1 MADKYTVVEDGEGA
15 SCGSMSFWTTQG
27 ETARESFTV
36 ALEARGLARF
46 TPPRIGVKEAL
57 QRAMSK
63 AFKRAAVMIRPLD
76 RTRYTVQLETKIPGQ
91 RRIEYRQLM
100 VAEIGVDGFPTI
112 VEMAENE
119 AASLGAAQAILR
131 DEYAHARAHLTSGDI
146 AEWLTKM
153 VKALDAQKLRT
164 GLHFI
169 PKSSVPIMVQVQ
181 EILQSFGHDVSRFPI
196 MKTADVARTVLAA
209 YKEEAM
215 QAIAEMK
222 AELEDG
228 TEISERGRR
237 GKLEVLQGIKAKHDK
252 LIQIFQT
259 PLTDVLGE
267 LQSLRNQVAGVAFI
281 AQAAEGGQDI
291 SEGARILDSDE
302 RQVDPTAIIDDED
315 RADAR
320 FRQLEA

>member
-36 ALEARGLARF
+36 ALEARGLARL

-63 AFKRAAVMIRPLD
+63 CFKAAAVMIRPLD
-76 RTRYTVQLETKIPGQ
+76 RTRYTVQLEIKLPGQ
-91 RRIEYRQLM
+91 RRIDYRQLM
-100 VAEIGVDGFPTI
+100 VAEIGMDGTPAI
-112 VEMAENE
+112 VEMADNSQETLETAQDNLRE
-119 AASLGAAQAILR
+119 A
-131 DEYAHARAHLTSGDI
+131 YAHARAHLTSGDI

-281 AQAAEGGQDI
+281 AQAAEGGQDV
-291 SEGARILDSDE
+291 SAGARILDSDE

-320 FRQLEA
+320 FRQLEV